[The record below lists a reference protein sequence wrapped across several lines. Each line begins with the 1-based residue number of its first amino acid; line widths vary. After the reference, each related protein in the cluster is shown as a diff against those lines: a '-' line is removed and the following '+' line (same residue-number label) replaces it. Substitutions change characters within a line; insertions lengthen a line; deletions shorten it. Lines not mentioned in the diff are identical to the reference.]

1 MRKYLVMVV
10 SLFLLALISLNTSA
24 ITASQIGANQIENS
38 YNTPNW
44 AGVAYSVEWRS
55 WVTNY
60 WGPVLSASDY
70 IYVGN
75 ITLAYVSPPGYS
87 YPDEVAI
94 WVGLSPA
101 KIGYGA
107 GASSGEEETSFVQ
120 AGYIIGVAP
129 SGNFIQYF
137 VFTFNNGQELNY
149 YEQNIPAGTVTRLDV
164 SLSNLENGTAMA
176 QFFVLYSNGATWT
189 TKVYESIPWTLT
201 GSAMSIVEAPLSTSS
216 GFYYELPYLSGGM
229 INFNFAYIGE
239 DGNEHTGPSTNPSG
253 TIYADV
259 YQIGGSSTY
268 NSALAEIHNGWPYSS
283 YGGWSYVYQFS
294 YSWLSI
300 TSDGL

>member
-1 MRKYLVMVV
+1 M
-10 SLFLLALISLNTSA
+10 A
-24 ITASQIGANQIENS
+24 
-38 YNTPNW
+38 
-44 AGVAYSVEWRS
+44 
-55 WVTNY
+55 
-60 WGPVLSASDY
+60 
-70 IYVGN
+70 
-75 ITLAYVSPPGYS
+75 
-87 YPDEVAI
+87 
-94 WVGLSPA
+94 
-101 KIGYGA
+101 
-107 GASSGEEETSFVQ
+107 
-120 AGYIIGVAP
+120 
-129 SGNFIQYF
+129 
-137 VFTFNNGQELNY
+137 
-149 YEQNIPAGTVTRLDV
+149 
-164 SLSNLENGTAMA
+164 TAMA